1 MACGPGVGNGFGAC
15 GGSRF
20 AASGVGRRGL
30 GFLERADMGVGG
42 LKKGKKRR
50 KGFWAG
56 SSGSHPVSAR
66 SRTDKR
72 FLERRRNSG
81 GGSGP
86 EEAPF
91 TGGELLKQRLRE
103 HWVWMFET
111 EIHSRSEMQ
120 KRLLFLLLPMA
131 VVVIISEV
139 LIPRLFALL
148 FG

>member
-1 MACGPGVGNGFGAC
+1 MGGVVGA
-15 GGSRF
+15 G
-20 AASGVGRRGL
+20 
-30 GFLERADMGVGG
+30 GVGG
-42 LKKGKKRR
+42 GGWVLWHWVYRGGGALKKGKKRR

-120 KRLLFLLLPMA
+120 KRLPFLLLPMA